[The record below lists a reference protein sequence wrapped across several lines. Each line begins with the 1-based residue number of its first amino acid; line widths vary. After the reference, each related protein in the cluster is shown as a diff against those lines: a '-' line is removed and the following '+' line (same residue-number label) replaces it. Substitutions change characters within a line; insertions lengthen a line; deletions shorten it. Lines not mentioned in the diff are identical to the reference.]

1 MRKSI
6 EFGVIPSLLL
16 GAGLFFIGLVSL
28 NHIVNNW
35 WPFDVGRLDL
45 VRATALNRADAA
57 LLLESANTEI
67 MIAFLGTI
75 LLTVTGLMLPLTS
88 FLNKRFVPGRAPT
101 YFTVIRQA
109 MWVGLWVAFCVW
121 LQMNRTL
128 GLAVASLVAVVLIMF
143 EALLQVRTRATTM
156 AHK

>member
-1 MRKSI
+1 
-6 EFGVIPSLLL
+6 
-16 GAGLFFIGLVSL
+16 
-28 NHIVNNW
+28 
-35 WPFDVGRLDL
+35 
-45 VRATALNRADAA
+45 
-57 LLLESANTEI
+57 